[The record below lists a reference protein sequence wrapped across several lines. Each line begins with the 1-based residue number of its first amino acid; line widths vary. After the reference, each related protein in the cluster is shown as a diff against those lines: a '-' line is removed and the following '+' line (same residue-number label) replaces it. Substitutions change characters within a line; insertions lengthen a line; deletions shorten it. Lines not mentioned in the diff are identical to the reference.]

1 MAGPARHAI
10 EMWEPRRAVSLKGAR
25 LRSSAVRVL
34 RVVFVLLAA
43 LSVLLLAAPVIGNAF
58 APGRIAYRAP
68 ALSVTI
74 LNPRF
79 EGRDAMGRPYV
90 ITADQARRRPDNP
103 SVVDLVNPRLRDH
116 ASSVVEAREGVFDRE
131 SQVLDLVDDVRMTDA
146 AGYDFTT
153 EAARMIVR
161 ESRVEGRT
169 VLRGGGPLGEVR
181 ANSYEVLDDGD
192 RIILRGQVW
201 TRFQPGADRP

>member
-1 MAGPARHAI
+1 MAGLARHAI

-25 LRSSAVRVL
+25 LRSATVRVL
-34 RVVFVLLAA
+34 RVVFVVLAG

-58 APGRIAYRAP
+58 APGRIAYRAS

-90 ITADQARRRPDNP
+90 ITADQARRRVEDP

-116 ASSVVEAREGVFDRE
+116 ASSVVEAREGVFDRD

-146 AGYDFTT
+146 AGYDFKT

-161 ESRVEGRT
+161 ENRVEGRKA
-169 VLRGGGPLGEVR
+169 LRGGGPLGEVR

-192 RIILRGQVW
+192 RIILRGKVW
-201 TRFQPGADRP
+201 TRFQPETDRP